1 MDNETFAIIKQ
12 LRENNIKLES
22 MLRECRNDL
31 EELRKEVIT
40 EFPNGY
46 SIVLKGLRK

>member
-31 EELRKEVIT
+31 QELRKEIIT

-46 SIVLKGLRK
+46 SIVLKGLK